1 MIFLVR
7 YNNICTYRSLTTGVS
22 YIHGPKINKGVEMN
36 YENDETFQDN
46 YEMFQK
52 YCKHTENSVTG
63 VPLVAQWLTN
73 LTSDPLGLRFD
84 P

>member
-1 MIFLVR
+1 MIFLVW

-22 YIHGPKINKGVEMN
+22 YIHGPQINNGVEMN

-52 YCKHTENSVTG
+52 IGRILEKETTG
-63 VPLVAQWLTN
+63 Q
-73 LTSDPLGLRFD
+73 GKEER
-84 P
+84 